1 MSCRC
6 SRLDTQ
12 VGGRRVNLEH
22 ADAVETTRTVRE
34 SADRSAAVATSSVTA
49 LTGTGNTGGLRM
61 HLPEVHRVAAQ
72 STTDNIAVPQS
83 QVDTKTKPEIGRLSI
98 EVAESKRCFGDGC
111 RSNSARFSDTEER
124 CRPRPETA
132 SSTVLPE
139 LTNRC
144 PVLVQN
150 GKPTCREPVNE
161 RFDRVVQYF
170 DSRQSIPGKSGH
182 YTYQR

>member
-1 MSCRC
+1 M
-6 SRLDTQ
+6 
-12 VGGRRVNLEH
+12 EH

-61 HLPEVHRVAAQ
+61 HRPEVHRVAAQ

-83 QVDTKTKPEIGRLSI
+83 QVDTKTKPEIGRLSA
-98 EVAESKRCFGDGC
+98 EVAESKSCLGSVDDSC
-111 RSNSARFSDTEER
+111 RSNSARFNDTEER

-132 SSTVLPE
+132 STTVPPE

-170 DSRQSIPGKSGH
+170 DSRQRIPGNSGH
-182 YTYQR
+182 YTYQRPCIVPR